1 VVRTFSQRGDDD
13 ATRIVLYTVI
23 AFAYR
28 EGTATTGGRQTRLFE
43 PRQDATLAALVDD
56 DETGTRHFTDARA
69 PVGRP
74 GDRAECVAILYADE
88 TAPERPAQQYVDA
101 TDRRRDDASSLGRP
115 DASGLRFSR
124 RCAADAS
131 FFAPL
136 SSGFT

>member
-43 PRQDATLAALVDD
+43 PRQDATLAPLVDD

-88 TAPERPAQQYVDA
+88 TAPERPAQQYEMQPTGDA
-101 TDRRRDDASSLGRP
+101 MMLRRSAGPTRP
-115 DASGLRFSR
+115 GFGFH
-124 RCAADAS
+124 ADARQTRR
-131 FFAPL
+131 FW
-136 SSGFT
+136 